1 MHDIL
6 QQLGALF
13 VGAAPT
19 AALFIVLVFAYQ
31 TLVQKPLTE
40 TLNKRRALTTGAM
53 EEARKAI
60 ERAEARAAE
69 YAAKLRQARAEVY
82 KLREERVKQWNQER
96 DAALDATRKA
106 SSSRVIKAAGEIEAE
121 AGVARQAIQAS
132 AAELASQAV
141 RAVLPAVAGGAR

>member
-121 AGVARQAIQAS
+121 AGVARQTIQAS